1 MKTLIRAQDEMFRLA
16 ADKVCSLLREKPD
29 AALTLAAGRTMFP
42 LWDLLC
48 EAAAGGEADFSAA
61 RFFQTAEFLGV
72 PEKKSLRRLTE
83 ERLLRKIGVPEENC
97 FWLTEENAGRCDEAI
112 RRCGGLDLAVLGLGV
127 NARIGYNEPG
137 TQFSTGCRVQ
147 KLTGKTKQQLAW
159 LFPDAASVPE
169 KAVTMG
175 IRTLTQAKEILVLA
189 VGEEKAKAVFDML
202 YARDDSVIPAA
213 FLQIPANVTVYADP
227 AAGSRL

>member
-1 MKTLIRAQDEMFRLA
+1 MKTLIRAQDELFRLA

-72 PEKKSLRRLTE
+72 PEEKSLRRLTE
-83 ERLLRKIGVPEENC
+83 ERLLRKIGIPEENC

-112 RRCGGLDLAVLGLGV
+112 RRCGGLNLAVLGLGV

-169 KAVTMG
+169 RAVTMG

>member
-42 LWDLLC
+42 LWELLC

-72 PEKKSLRRLTE
+72 PEEKSLRRLTE

-97 FWLTEENAGRCDEAI
+97 FWLTEENAGCCDEAI

-159 LFPDAASVPE
+159 LFPDGASVPE

>member
-1 MKTLIRAQDEMFRLA
+1 MKTLIRAQDELFRLA

-42 LWDLLC
+42 LWELLC

-72 PEKKSLRRLTE
+72 PEEKSLRRLTE
-83 ERLLRKIGVPEENC
+83 ERLLRKIGIPEENC

-112 RRCGGLDLAVLGLGV
+112 RLGGGLDLAVLGLGG
-127 NARIGYNEPG
+127 NAHIGYNEPG

-159 LFPDAASVPE
+159 LFPDRASAPE

>member
-1 MKTLIRAQDEMFRLA
+1 MKTLIRAQDELFRLA

-42 LWDLLC
+42 LWELLC

-72 PEKKSLRRLTE
+72 PEEKSLRRLTE
-83 ERLLRKIGVPEENC
+83 ERLLRKIGIPEENC

-175 IRTLTQAKEILVLA
+175 IRTLTQAKEILLLA

>member
-1 MKTLIRAQDEMFRLA
+1 MKTLIRAQDELFRLA

-42 LWDLLC
+42 LWELLC

-72 PEKKSLRRLTE
+72 PEEKSLRRLTE
-83 ERLLRKIGVPEENC
+83 ERLLRKIGIPEENC
-97 FWLTEENAGRCDEAI
+97 FWLTKENAGRCDEAI
-112 RRCGGLDLAVLGLGV
+112 RRCGGLDMAVLGLGV
-127 NARIGYNEPG
+127 NAHIGYNEPG
-137 TQFSTGCRVQ
+137 TQFSTGCCVQ

-213 FLQIPANVTVYADP
+213 FLQLPFAVTVYVDP
-227 AAGSRL
+227 AAAAKL

>member
-1 MKTLIRAQDEMFRLA
+1 MKTLIRAQDELFRLA

-29 AALTLAAGRTMFP
+29 AALTLAAGRTMIP
-42 LWDLLC
+42 LWELLC

-72 PEKKSLRRLTE
+72 PEEKSLRRLTE
-83 ERLLRKIGVPEENC
+83 ERLLRKIGIPEENC

-127 NARIGYNEPG
+127 NAHIGYNEPG

-213 FLQIPANVTVYADP
+213 FLQIPANVTVCVDL

>member
-1 MKTLIRAQDEMFRLA
+1 MKTLIRAQDELFRLA
-16 ADKVCSLLREKPD
+16 ADRICSLLREKPD

-42 LWDLLC
+42 LWELLC

-72 PEKKSLRRLTE
+72 PEEKSLRRLTE
-83 ERLLRKIGVPEENC
+83 ERLLRKIGIPEENC

-112 RRCGGLDLAVLGLGV
+112 RRCGGLDMAVLGLGV
-127 NARIGYNEPG
+127 NAHIGYNEPG

-213 FLQIPANVTVYADP
+213 FLQIPANSGERPT
-227 AAGSRL
+227 RT

>member
-1 MKTLIRAQDEMFRLA
+1 MKTLIRAQDELFRLA

-42 LWDLLC
+42 LWELLC

-72 PEKKSLRRLTE
+72 PEEKSLRHLTE
-83 ERLLRKIGVPEENC
+83 ERLLRKIGIPEENC

-127 NARIGYNEPG
+127 NAHIGYNEPG

-159 LFPDAASVPE
+159 LFPDAASAPE

>member
-1 MKTLIRAQDEMFRLA
+1 MKTLIRAQDELFRQA

-29 AALTLAAGRTMFP
+29 AAFTLAAGRTMFP
-42 LWDLLC
+42 LWELLC
-48 EAAAGGEADFSAA
+48 EAAVCGEADFSAA

-72 PEKKSLRRLTE
+72 PEEMSLRRMTE
-83 ERLLRKIGVPEENC
+83 EGLLRKIGIPEENC
-97 FWLTEENAGRCDEAI
+97 FWLTEENAERCDEAI
-112 RRCGGLDLAVLGLGV
+112 HRCGGLDLAVLGLGG
-127 NARIGYNEPG
+127 NAHIGYNEPG
-137 TQFSTGCRVQ
+137 TQFSTGCRIQ
-147 KLTGKTKQQLAW
+147 KLTDKTKQQLAW
-159 LFPDAASVPE
+159 LFPDGASLPE

-175 IRTLTQAKEILVLA
+175 IRTLTQAKEIMVLA

-213 FLQIPANVTVYADP
+213 FLQIPVNVTVCVDP

>member
-1 MKTLIRAQDEMFRLA
+1 MKTLIRAQDELFRLA

-42 LWDLLC
+42 LWELLC
-48 EAAAGGEADFSAA
+48 EAAARREADFSAA

-72 PEKKSLRRLTE
+72 PEEKSLRRLTE
-83 ERLLRKIGVPEENC
+83 ERLLRKIGIPEENC

-127 NARIGYNEPG
+127 NAHIGYNEPG

-147 KLTGKTKQQLAW
+147 KLTDKTKQQLAW
-159 LFPDAASVPE
+159 LFPDRASAPE

-202 YARDDSVIPAA
+202 YARDDSVIPAP
-213 FLQIPANVTVYADP
+213 FLQIPANVTVCADP

>member
-1 MKTLIRAQDEMFRLA
+1 MKTLIRAQDELFRLA
-16 ADKVCSLLREKPD
+16 ADRICSLLREKPD

-42 LWDLLC
+42 LWEFLC
-48 EAAAGGEADFSAA
+48 EAAVRGEADFSAA
-61 RFFQTAEFLGV
+61 RFFQMAELLGV
-72 PEKKSLRRLTE
+72 PEEKSLRRLTE
-83 ERLLRKIGVPEENC
+83 EGLLRKIGIPEENC

-112 RRCGGLDLAVLGLGV
+112 RLGGGLDLAVLGLGV
-127 NARIGYNEPG
+127 NAHIGYNEPG

-147 KLTGKTKQQLAW
+147 KLTDKTKQQLAW
-159 LFPDAASVPE
+159 LFSNGDSVPG

>member
-42 LWDLLC
+42 LWELLC

-61 RFFQTAEFLGV
+61 RFFQTAEFVGV
-72 PEKKSLRRLTE
+72 PEEKSLRRLTE

-127 NARIGYNEPG
+127 NAHIGYNEPG

-227 AAGSRL
+227 GAGSRL

>member
-1 MKTLIRAQDEMFRLA
+1 MKTLIRAQDELFRLA

-42 LWDLLC
+42 LWELLC

-72 PEKKSLRRLTE
+72 PEEKSLRHLTE
-83 ERLLRKIGVPEENC
+83 EGLLRKIGIPDENC

-112 RRCGGLDLAVLGLGV
+112 CRCGGLDLAVLGLGV
-127 NARIGYNEPG
+127 NAHIGYNEPG

-213 FLQIPANVTVYADP
+213 FLQIPANVTVYVDP

>member
-1 MKTLIRAQDEMFRLA
+1 MKTLIRAQDELFRLA

-42 LWDLLC
+42 LWELLC

-72 PEKKSLRRLTE
+72 PEEKSLRHLTE
-83 ERLLRKIGVPEENC
+83 ERLLRKIGIPEENC

-112 RRCGGLDLAVLGLGV
+112 RRCGGLDMAVLGLGV
-127 NARIGYNEPG
+127 NAHIGYNEPG

-147 KLTGKTKQQLAW
+147 KLTGKTKQQFAW

>member
-1 MKTLIRAQDEMFRLA
+1 MKTLIRAQDELFRLA
-16 ADKVCSLLREKPD
+16 ADKACSLLREKPD

-72 PEKKSLRRLTE
+72 PEEKSLRRLTE
-83 ERLLRKIGVPEENC
+83 ERLLRKIGIPEENC

-112 RRCGGLDLAVLGLGV
+112 RRCGGLDMAVLGLGV
-127 NARIGYNEPG
+127 NAHIGYNEPG

>member
-1 MKTLIRAQDEMFRLA
+1 MKTLIRAQDELFRLA
-16 ADKVCSLLREKPD
+16 ADRICSLLREKPD

-42 LWDLLC
+42 LWELLC

-72 PEKKSLRRLTE
+72 PEEKSLRRLTE
-83 ERLLRKIGVPEENC
+83 ERLLRKIGIPEENC

-127 NARIGYNEPG
+127 NAHIGYNEPG

>member
-1 MKTLIRAQDEMFRLA
+1 MKTLIRAQDELFRLA

-42 LWDLLC
+42 LWELLC

-72 PEKKSLRRLTE
+72 PEEKSLRRLTE
-83 ERLLRKIGVPEENC
+83 ERLLRKIGIPEENC

-127 NARIGYNEPG
+127 NAHIGYNEPG

-159 LFPDAASVPE
+159 LFPDAASAPE

>member
-1 MKTLIRAQDEMFRLA
+1 MKTLIRAQDELFRLA

-42 LWDLLC
+42 LWELLC

-72 PEKKSLRRLTE
+72 PEEKSLRRLTE

-97 FWLTEENAGRCDEAI
+97 FWLTEENADRCDEAI

-127 NARIGYNEPG
+127 NAHIGYNEPG

>member
-1 MKTLIRAQDEMFRLA
+1 MKTLIRAQDELFRLA

-29 AALTLAAGRTMFP
+29 ATLTLAAGRTMFP
-42 LWDLLC
+42 LWELLC

-61 RFFQTAEFLGV
+61 RFFQTAELLAV
-72 PEKKSLRRLTE
+72 PEEKSLRRLTE
-83 ERLLRKIGVPEENC
+83 EGLLRKIGIPEENC

-112 RRCGGLDLAVLGLGV
+112 RLGGGLDLAVLGLGV
-127 NARIGYNEPG
+127 NAHIGYNEPG

-147 KLTGKTKQQLAW
+147 KLTDKTKQQLAW
-159 LFPDAASVPE
+159 LFPDRASASE

>member
-42 LWDLLC
+42 LWELLC

-72 PEKKSLRRLTE
+72 PEEKSLRRLTE
-83 ERLLRKIGVPEENC
+83 ERLLRKIGIPEENC

>member
-1 MKTLIRAQDEMFRLA
+1 MKTLIRAQDELFRLA
-16 ADKVCSLLREKPD
+16 ADRICSLLREKPD

-42 LWDLLC
+42 LWELLC

-61 RFFQTAEFLGV
+61 RFFQTAEFVGV
-72 PEKKSLRRLTE
+72 PEEKSLRRLTE
-83 ERLLRKIGVPEENC
+83 ERLLRKIGIPEENC

-112 RRCGGLDLAVLGLGV
+112 RRCGGLDMAVLGLGV
-127 NARIGYNEPG
+127 NAHIGYNEPG

-159 LFPDAASVPE
+159 IFPDAASVPE
-169 KAVTMG
+169 RAVTMG

>member
-1 MKTLIRAQDEMFRLA
+1 MKTLIRAQDELFRLA

-42 LWDLLC
+42 LWELLC

-72 PEKKSLRRLTE
+72 PEEKSLRRLTE
-83 ERLLRKIGVPEENC
+83 ERLLRKIGIPEENC

-112 RRCGGLDLAVLGLGV
+112 RRCGGLDLAVLGLGG
-127 NARIGYNEPG
+127 NAHIGYNEPG
-137 TQFSTGCRVQ
+137 TQFCTGCRVQ

>member
-1 MKTLIRAQDEMFRLA
+1 MKTLIRAQDELFRLA

-42 LWDLLC
+42 LWELLC

-72 PEKKSLRRLTE
+72 PEEKSLRRLTE

>member
-1 MKTLIRAQDEMFRLA
+1 MKTLIRAQDELFRLA

-42 LWDLLC
+42 LWELLC

-72 PEKKSLRRLTE
+72 PEEKSLRRLTE
-83 ERLLRKIGVPEENC
+83 ERLLRKIGIPEENC
-97 FWLTEENAGRCDEAI
+97 FWLTKENAGRCDEAI
-112 RRCGGLDLAVLGLGV
+112 RRCGGLDMAVLGLGV
-127 NARIGYNEPG
+127 NAHIGYNEPG

>member
-1 MKTLIRAQDEMFRLA
+1 MKTLIRAQDELFRLA

-42 LWDLLC
+42 LWELLC

-72 PEKKSLRRLTE
+72 PEEKSLRRLTE

-159 LFPDAASVPE
+159 LFPDGASVPE

-175 IRTLTQAKEILVLA
+175 VRTLTQAKEILVLA

-227 AAGSRL
+227 GAGSRL

>member
-1 MKTLIRAQDEMFRLA
+1 MKTLIRAQDELFRLA
-16 ADKVCSLLREKPD
+16 ADKICYLLREKPD

-42 LWDLLC
+42 LWELLC

-72 PEKKSLRRLTE
+72 PEEKSLRRLTE
-83 ERLLRKIGVPEENC
+83 ERLLRKIGIPEENC

-127 NARIGYNEPG
+127 NAHIGYNEPG

-159 LFPDAASVPE
+159 LFPDRASAPE

>member
-1 MKTLIRAQDEMFRLA
+1 MKTLILAQDELFRLA
-16 ADKVCSLLREKPD
+16 ADRICSLLREKPD

-42 LWDLLC
+42 LWELLC
-48 EAAAGGEADFSAA
+48 EAAAGDEADFSAA
-61 RFFQTAEFLGV
+61 RFFQTAEFVGV
-72 PEKKSLRRLTE
+72 PEEKSLRRLTE
-83 ERLLRKIGVPEENC
+83 ERLLRKIGIPEENC

-112 RRCGGLDLAVLGLGV
+112 RLGGGLDLAVLGLGV

>member
-1 MKTLIRAQDEMFRLA
+1 MKTLIRAQDELFRLA

-42 LWDLLC
+42 LWEFLC
-48 EAAAGGEADFSAA
+48 EAAARGEADFSAA

-72 PEKKSLRRLTE
+72 PEEKSLRRLTE
-83 ERLLRKIGVPEENC
+83 ERLLRKIGIPEENC
-97 FWLTEENAGRCDEAI
+97 FWLTEENAGCCDEAI
-112 RRCGGLDLAVLGLGV
+112 RLGGGLDLAVLGLGG
-127 NARIGYNEPG
+127 NAHIGYNEPG

-147 KLTGKTKQQLAW
+147 KLTDKTKQQLAW
-159 LFPDAASVPE
+159 LFPDGDSVPG

>member
-1 MKTLIRAQDEMFRLA
+1 MKTLIRAQDELFRLA

-42 LWDLLC
+42 LWELLC

-72 PEKKSLRRLTE
+72 PEEKSLRRLTE
-83 ERLLRKIGVPEENC
+83 ERLLRKIGIPEENC

>member
-1 MKTLIRAQDEMFRLA
+1 MKTLIRAQDELFRLA

-42 LWDLLC
+42 LWELLC

-72 PEKKSLRRLTE
+72 PEEKSLRRLTE
-83 ERLLRKIGVPEENC
+83 ERLLRKIGIPEENC

-112 RRCGGLDLAVLGLGV
+112 RLGGGLDLAVLGLGV
-127 NARIGYNEPG
+127 NAHIGYNEPG

>member
-1 MKTLIRAQDEMFRLA
+1 MKTLIRAQDELFRLA

-42 LWDLLC
+42 LWELLC

-72 PEKKSLRRLTE
+72 PEEKSLRRLTE
-83 ERLLRKIGVPEENC
+83 ERLLRKIGIPEENC

-112 RRCGGLDLAVLGLGV
+112 RRCGGLDMAVLGLGV
-127 NARIGYNEPG
+127 NAHIGYNEPG

-213 FLQIPANVTVYADP
+213 FLQIPANVTVCADP

>member
-1 MKTLIRAQDEMFRLA
+1 MKTLIRAQDELFRLA

-42 LWDLLC
+42 LWELLC

-72 PEKKSLRRLTE
+72 PEEKSLRRLTE
-83 ERLLRKIGVPEENC
+83 ERLLRKIGIPEENC

-127 NARIGYNEPG
+127 NAHIGYNEPG

>member
-1 MKTLIRAQDEMFRLA
+1 MKTLIRAQDELFRLA

-29 AALTLAAGRTMFP
+29 AALTLAAGRTMIP
-42 LWDLLC
+42 LWELLC

-72 PEKKSLRRLTE
+72 PEEKSLRRLTE
-83 ERLLRKIGVPEENC
+83 ERLLRKIGIPEENC

>member
-1 MKTLIRAQDEMFRLA
+1 MKTLIRAQDELFRLA

-42 LWDLLC
+42 LWELLC

-61 RFFQTAEFLGV
+61 RFFQTAELLGV
-72 PEKKSLRRLTE
+72 PEEKSLRRLTE
-83 ERLLRKIGVPEENC
+83 ERLLRKIGIPEENC

-112 RRCGGLDLAVLGLGV
+112 RRCGGLDMAVLGLGV
-127 NARIGYNEPG
+127 NAHIGYNEPG

>member
-1 MKTLIRAQDEMFRLA
+1 MKTLIRAQDELFRLA

-42 LWDLLC
+42 LWELLC

-61 RFFQTAEFLGV
+61 RFFQTAELLGV
-72 PEKKSLRRLTE
+72 PEEKSLRRLTE
-83 ERLLRKIGVPEENC
+83 ERLLRKIGIPEENC